1 MGVTHVVFLGP
12 PGVGKGTQ
20 AVRCAQ
26 ALHVP
31 QISTGDMFRAA
42 RGQDSDLGRQV
53 KDIMDRGDLV
63 PDDVVIAVVADRLQ
77 QDDATPGF
85 ILDGFPRTVPQAD
98 ALSSILSDQ
107 SRSLEAVVSLSAPPA
122 TILARLG
129 GRRTCAQCNASFHV
143 TGNPPRTAGVCD
155 HCGTPLIIRKD
166 DEESA
171 IRTRLET
178 YEANTAPLI
187 EYYRAAGVLREVQG
201 GGNVEEVAT
210 RVADAL
216 A

>member
-1 MGVTHVVFLGP
+1 VVFLGP

-20 AVRCAQ
+20 AVRCAE
-26 ALHVP
+26 ALGVP

-42 RGQDSDLGRQV
+42 RNQDSDLGRQV

-77 QDDATPGF
+77 QADAATGF

-107 SRSLEAVVSLSAPPA
+107 NRSLEAVVSLAAPPE
-122 TILARLG
+122 TILERLG
-129 GRRTCAQCNASFHV
+129 GRRTCAKCNASFHV
-143 TGNPPRTAGVCD
+143 TGNPPKAEGVCD
-155 HCGTPLIIRKD
+155 ACGGELIIRKD

-171 IRTRLET
+171 IKTRLAT

-187 EYYRAAGVLREVQG
+187 EYYRSAGLLREVQG
-201 GGNVEEVAT
+201 GGDVEEVASH
-210 RVADAL
+210 VANAL
-216 A
+216 S